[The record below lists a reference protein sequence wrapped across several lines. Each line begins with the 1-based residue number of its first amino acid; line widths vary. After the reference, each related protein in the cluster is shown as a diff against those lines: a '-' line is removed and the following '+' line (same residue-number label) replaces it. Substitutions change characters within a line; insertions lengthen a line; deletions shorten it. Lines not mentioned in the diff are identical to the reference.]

1 MCRTVENYNVCN
13 VNILQQF
20 PKPDPEHLEY
30 MNPDSNQL
38 ESRHPY
44 RLESRNPDPDYLESM
59 KDYFLLIFFF
69 SFVFIILLYVLSL
82 SLYLSDYGR

>member
-44 RLESRNPDPDYLESM
+44 RLESRHPYRLESRNPDPDYLESM
-59 KDYFLLIFFF
+59 KHYFLLIF
-69 SFVFIILLYVLSL
+69 
-82 SLYLSDYGR
+82 